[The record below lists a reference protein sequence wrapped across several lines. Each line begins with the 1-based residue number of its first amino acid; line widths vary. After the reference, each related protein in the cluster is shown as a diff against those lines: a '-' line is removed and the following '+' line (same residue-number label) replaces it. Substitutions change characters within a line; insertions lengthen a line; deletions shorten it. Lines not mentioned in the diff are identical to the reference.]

1 MAGFNPYGGTQG
13 PQFKLPDWLTGN
25 YGKPN
30 YYDVYKKS
38 RKGGGPAPAIGR
50 GANAA
55 GRAPTDA
62 ELKAQGYGFGVRE
75 YDPLETGRRPGQQ
88 IAPPALA
95 LPAPVVIPAGTL
107 QSGSIV
113 QGVTPAG
120 TVDRSQS
127 DEYRSQLAQ
136 YGNLINQKKTQEA
149 EDLGMQ
155 IWMQKYGNT
164 PMGQA
169 GGVIG
174 AYNPLLANTF
184 PETGGYAANS
194 APVEEVQMGDLG
206 TRAQG
211 EAGPTMETLNPL
223 AAQAQQQAATAQ
235 QADKATTVK
244 LPIRNRVQ
252 QFLYGGV

>member
-1 MAGFNPYGGTQG
+1 MAYQGGQRSAKKAPRAQG
-13 PQFKLPDWLTGN
+13 INWNPQFPAANFLF
-25 YGKPN
+25 GK
-30 YYDVYKKS
+30 
-38 RKGGGPAPAIGR
+38 GPFYAGR
-50 GANAA
+50 GAAA
-55 GRAPTDA
+55 GTMPAPTDA
-62 ELKAQGYGFGVRE
+62 QLRAEGFGFGVRE

-95 LPAPVVIPAGTL
+95 LPAPVVIPAGTM

-223 AAQAQQQAATAQ
+223 AAQAQQQAATAK